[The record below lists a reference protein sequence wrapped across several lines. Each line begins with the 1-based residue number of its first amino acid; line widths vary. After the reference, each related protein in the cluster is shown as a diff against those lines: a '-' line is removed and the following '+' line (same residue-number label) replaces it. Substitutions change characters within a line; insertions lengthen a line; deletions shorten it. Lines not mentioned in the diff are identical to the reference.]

1 MDPFKKLEGLKTLL
15 IEDNQIV
22 CDTFTTVFAY
32 KNCALKAVMN
42 AEDGLRALEKERF
55 DIIISDFRLPGI
67 NGVEFLKQAVDIQP
81 HTVRVLITGYGNEEM
96 INEVYRSGAHEFMQ
110 KPFSLNALLERLLP
124 HIDKY
129 NAAELTP
136 KLRQNKCGI

>member
-22 CDTFTTVFAY
+22 RDTFTMVFAH

-67 NGVEFLKQAVDIQP
+67 NGVEFLKKAVDIQP